1 MRVMKAGGLSAWA
14 VLGGGLSLGAA
25 AALLAVFLNSAP
37 ASAARSADGVRAA
50 DGTAVI
56 SVEDGES
63 AISVGARLREAG
75 LIRSALFWNILA
87 RLGESPVKT
96 GVYEVPLPANQLAL
110 RKILTDGRQK
120 LVRVTVPEGATLRK
134 TAAILEGADVCAA
147 GDFLAAARDNAL
159 LAAYRV
165 PAASMEGY
173 LYPDTYLFEARY
185 PAPLAVRKMADTFF
199 SRLREI
205 DADAGSMPPR
215 ELFDRVTLA
224 SIVEREYRDEAEAAL
239 IAGVFRNRLETGMR
253 LESCATVEYVLTE
266 IQGKPHPER
275 LLNRDLAVESPYNT
289 YLAAGLPPG
298 PISAPGET
306 ALRAAFFPEKSG
318 FLFFRVTG
326 DGSGRHYFS
335 ATFDE
340 HIAAGELLVKERR

>member
-1 MRVMKAGGLSAWA
+1 MMKAGGLSAWA
-14 VLGGGLSLGAA
+14 VLGGSLSLGA
-25 AALLAVFLNSAP
+25 AALLAVFLNSTP
-37 ASAARSADGVRAA
+37 ASAARSADGVLAA
-50 DGTAVI
+50 DSTAVI

-75 LIRSALFWNILA
+75 LIRSTLFWNILA
-87 RLGESPVKT
+87 RLGGSPVKM
-96 GVYEVPLPANQLAL
+96 GIYEVPLPASQLAL
-110 RKILTDGRQK
+110 RKILVDGRQK

-134 TAAILEGADVCAA
+134 TAAILENADVCTAA
-147 GDFLAAARDNAL
+147 DFLDAACDSAA

-205 DADAGSMPPR
+205 DADADSMPPR

-275 LLNRDLAVESPYNT
+275 LLNRDLTVESPYNT

-298 PISAPGET
+298 PYPPPARPRFGPPSSPKKAASCSS
-306 ALRAAFFPEKSG
+306 ALRGTAP
-318 FLFFRVTG
+318 
-326 DGSGRHYFS
+326 
-335 ATFDE
+335 
-340 HIAAGELLVKERR
+340 AGTTSPRPLTNTSRRASFW